1 MALSMVLLG
10 LSLPKVATALDL
22 DAGTALLGPKARAMN
37 TVESDIVMA
46 CRIASDADIVSARQQ
61 GRTVAADMGFS
72 RPDQALIATSIS
84 ELARNIH
91 VNYAKTGTIELSLV
105 NRGSKRGLRVVAK
118 DSGPGIENLEAA
130 MTDGLST
137 AESLG
142 LWSARDA
149 AGGR

>member
-1 MALSMVLLG
+1 
-10 LSLPKVATALDL
+10 
-22 DAGTALLGPKARAMN
+22 MN

-46 CRIASDADIVSARQQ
+46 CQIASDADIVSARQQ

-84 ELARNIH
+84 ELARNI

-130 MTDGLST
+130 MTDGFST
-137 AESLG
+137 ARSLG
-142 LWSARDA
+142 LGLPGTRRMVDDFHIASEPGKGVKVTVVKWLH
-149 AGGR
+149 